1 MLLKE
6 LTQLNG
12 VSGDEGRVRDF
23 ILEHIKPYAD
33 DITIDS
39 MGSIIAYKK
48 GRLHS
53 GKTVLV
59 CAHMDEV
66 GFILSDITEK
76 GFLKFKEVGG
86 VDERILLT
94 QRVSVLSDKQPVPGV
109 IGIKAVH
116 LQSKAER
123 GNVVSADSM
132 YIDIG
137 AKDKK
142 DAQKYVSKGDYIA
155 FDSEYVEFGDG
166 CIKAKALDD
175 RVGCALMLELIKNT
189 YDNDIYFCFNVQEEV
204 GLRGARVVAHRINA
218 DVALVLESTTAA
230 DVPYVDEHLHCTTQG
245 EGPVVSVMD
254 RASYADKYLGAFVRD
269 IAERS
274 GIAYQLKKTING
286 GNDAGAIQ
294 TSTSAVRVCS
304 ISLPCRY
311 IHSPVSTAKKCDI
324 DAMHRLVDK
333 VLENIHIFEVKER
346 I

>member
-12 VSGDEGRVRDF
+12 VSGDEGRVADF
-23 ILEHIKPYAD
+23 IVSHIRPFAD

-39 MGSIIAYKK
+39 MGNVIAFKK
-48 GRLHS
+48 GRATG

-59 CAHMDEV
+59 SAHMDEV
-66 GFILSDITEK
+66 GLILSDITDK
-76 GFLKFKEVGG
+76 GFLKFKQVGG
-86 VDERILLT
+86 IDDSILLT
-94 QRVSVLSDKQPVPGV
+94 QRVKVMSRDGEVPGV

-116 LQSKAER
+116 LQSRAER
-123 GNVVSADSM
+123 EKVVPSDSM

-142 DAQKYVSKGDYIA
+142 DAQKYVAKGDYIA
-155 FDSEYVEFGDG
+155 FDSDYTEFGDG

-175 RVGCALMLELIKNT
+175 RVGCAVMIELMKNT

-218 DVALVLESTTAA
+218 DVAIVLEGTTASDA
-230 DVPYVDEHLHCTTQG
+230 PHGDEHLYCTVQG
-245 EGPVVSVMD
+245 GGPVISIMD
-254 RASYADKYLGAFVRD
+254 RSSYTDKQLGRFVADVARD
-269 IAERS
+269 N
-274 GIAYQLKKTING
+274 GIAYQHKRTVSG

-294 TSTSAVRVCS
+294 TCASAVRVCS
-304 ISLPCRY
+304 VSVPCRY

-324 DAMHRLVDK
+324 DAVYTLADK
-333 VLENIHIFEVKER
+333 VLDRIHKFEGD

>member
-6 LTQLNG
+6 LTQING

-23 ILEHIKPYAD
+23 ILEHIRPYAD
-33 DITIDS
+33 DITVDT

-48 GRLHS
+48 GRHHS
-53 GKTVLV
+53 DKTVLV

-94 QRVSVLSDKQPVPGV
+94 QRVSVMSDKQPVPGV

-116 LQSKAER
+116 LQTKAER
-123 GNVVSADSM
+123 GNVVPADSM

-137 AKDKK
+137 AKDKI

-218 DVALVLESTTAA
+218 DVALVLEATTAA
-230 DVPYVDEHLHCTTQG
+230 DVPYVDEYLHCTTQG
-245 EGPVVSVMD
+245 DGPVVSVMD

-269 IAERS
+269 TAERN
-274 GIAYQLKKTING
+274 GIGYQMKKSING

-311 IHSPVSTAKKCDI
+311 IHSPSCIADEKDIISTLNLAKYMIEKI
-324 DAMHRLVDK
+324 GSG
-333 VLENIHIFEVKER
+333 EIQ
-346 I
+346 

>member
-6 LTQLNG
+6 LTQING
-12 VSGDEGRVRDF
+12 VSGDEGRVADF
-23 ILEHIKPYAD
+23 IISQIRPYAD
-33 DITIDS
+33 DITVDS
-39 MGSIIAYKK
+39 MGNVIAFKK
-48 GRLHS
+48 GRATT

-59 CAHMDEV
+59 SAHMDEV
-66 GFILSDITEK
+66 GLILSDITDK
-76 GFLKFKEVGG
+76 GFLKFRKVGG
-86 VDERILLT
+86 IDDRILLT
-94 QRVSVLSDKQPVPGV
+94 QRVNVLSDSGEVPGV

-123 GNVVSADSM
+123 EKVVPSDSM

-142 DAQKYVSKGDYIA
+142 EALKYVSKGDYIA
-155 FDSEYVEFGDG
+155 FDSDYTEFGDG

-175 RVGCALMLELIKNT
+175 RVGCAMMAELIKNT

-218 DVALVLESTTAA
+218 DVAIVLESTTASDAPHGEEHLYCTVQGQGPVISIMDRTSYTDKLLGKFVA
-230 DVPYVDEHLHCTTQG
+230 DVAKDN
-245 EGPVVSVMD
+245 
-254 RASYADKYLGAFVRD
+254 
-269 IAERS
+269 
-274 GIAYQLKKTING
+274 GIAYQHKRTVSG

-294 TSTSAVRVCS
+294 TSASAVRVCN

-324 DAMHRLVDK
+324 DAMYKLADK
-333 VLENIHIFEVKER
+333 VLANIQNFEGD